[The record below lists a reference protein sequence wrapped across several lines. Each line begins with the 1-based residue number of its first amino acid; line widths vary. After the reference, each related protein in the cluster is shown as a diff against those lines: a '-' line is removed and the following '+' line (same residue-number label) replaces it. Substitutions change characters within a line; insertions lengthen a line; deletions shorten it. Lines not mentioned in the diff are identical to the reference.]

1 MSQYH
6 YSLEHSIFSFF
17 CLFCFFGLWSM
28 VWHTTGMEFLT
39 RLQNRWSSHSIKS
52 RGRTSRRSDRLGID
66 SHLGRIHEK
75 RHSMKSRLSSHSMKS
90 RLSSHSTKS
99 RLSSHSTKSRSR
111 TSRRSD
117 RLGIDS
123 HLGRNRWSI
132 PTNILLNLQIN
143 EGTIWCWRRRRLA
156 KVNLESM
163 AWKQR

>member
-1 MSQYH
+1 M
-6 YSLEHSIFSFF
+6 FF
-17 CLFCFFGLWSM
+17 CPNTITASASDTQFFFFLFLLCVLNYGVAL
-28 VWHTTGMEFLT
+28 
-39 RLQNRWSSHSIKS
+39 SHSIKS

-75 RHSMKSRLSSHSMKS
+75 RHSMKTRLSSHSMKS
-90 RLSSHSTKS
+90 RLSSHSM
-99 RLSSHSTKSRSR
+99 KSRSR

-156 KVNLESM
+156 KVILESM